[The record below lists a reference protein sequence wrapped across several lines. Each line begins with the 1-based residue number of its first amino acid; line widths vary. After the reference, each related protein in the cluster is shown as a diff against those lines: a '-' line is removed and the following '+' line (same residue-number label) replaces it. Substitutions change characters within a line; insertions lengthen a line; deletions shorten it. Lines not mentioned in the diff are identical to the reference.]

1 MKKNFPHLITIWIL
15 IGLLLISSSAF
26 ASHVVTDFRDNRK
39 GAVSISFDDGNQS
52 PVTNGV
58 PQMNARNIRGTFFIQ
73 TSYGELSLETLRE
86 LASQGHEIGSHSVS
100 HVDLTLLSETD
111 LRWELSESQRLIN
124 LNIPAATCVSFSYPY
139 GRENEQVRAVT
150 SEYYIAGRNVW
161 PPLNYYEN
169 GPYGQAVDFY
179 NVGSYGA
186 DSMNI
191 GKIDI
196 YLDQAEQR
204 NAWFSVFMHYVQDSA
219 LFAQLLDHILT
230 RDLWI
235 DTFSSIVRY
244 MRERLS
250 STVTVLSETST
261 EIQLDLTHSLNNA
274 IYNEPLTL
282 RSTVPSSWL
291 NVKVRQGENVV
302 TVNTLSEGSET
313 VVYYNALP
321 NMGII
326 TLTEGSPL
334 ETVSAPSVLIGPNA
348 GITGDSYVYSTGGSY
363 SSLDHA
369 VEYQFD
375 WTGDGVTDLSSWGS
389 AVQSKTWT
397 VAGSYNVKAR
407 ARCVTDTNVI
417 SSWSNPI
424 IVNIAPAVQTY
435 TLTVN
440 VVGSGSVTKIPDQV
454 QYGSGAVVQLT
465 AVPVAGWV
473 FGGWSGDLTGST
485 NPASITMNGNKT
497 VTATFVQQTYTLMV
511 NVMGSGSVTKNP
523 DQAQYSSGSVVQLR
537 AVPAAGWVFSGWSGD
552 LTGSTNPA
560 SITMNGNKTVTAIF
574 VQQTYTLTVNVM
586 GSGSVTK
593 VPDQVQYSSG
603 AVVQLRAVPVAGWVF
618 SGWSGDLTGST
629 NPASITMN
637 GNKTV
642 TATFVQTYS
651 YAVTTS
657 PSGRTFNV
665 DGVTYTTSQR
675 FVWGVGSTH
684 SISVLSPQQGASGT
698 RYVYNS
704 WSDSGAQT
712 HSITAPSSNTTYT
725 AFFDTQYTLTTDV
738 IGSGGTV
745 SPSGTNWYNSG
756 QVVSITAIPMNG
768 YRFLRWSGGLTGNTN
783 PASITMTGP
792 KNIRATFRR
801 ITH

>member
-235 DTFSSIVRY
+235 DTFGSIVRY

-363 SSLDHA
+363 SSLGHA

-473 FGGWSGDLTGST
+473 FSGWSGDLTGST

-497 VTATFVQQTYTLMV
+497 VTATFVQQTYTL
-511 NVMGSGSVTKNP
+511 
-523 DQAQYSSGSVVQLR
+523 
-537 AVPAAGWVFSGWSGD
+537 
-552 LTGSTNPA
+552 
-560 SITMNGNKTVTAIF
+560 
-574 VQQTYTLTVNVM
+574 TVNVT

-593 VPDQVQYSSG
+593 VPDQVQYGSG
-603 AVVQLRAVPVAGWVF
+603 AVVQLTAVPVAGWVF
-618 SGWSGDLTGST
+618 GGWSGDLTGST

-665 DGVTYTTSQR
+665 DGVTYTTSQT